1 MGIAKRVEVG
11 RSSKLSSTIPIP
23 TSGRIAIPGREGQYF
38 EARDL
43 STTPGG
49 TVFGTTPGGSRIVYD
64 RETLLAPRHSP
75 MTKSPPK
82 QMAKIP
88 GVTVPIDYQ
97 IDNDVDNDDKVDDSD
112 DSDEHND
119 GTTFKME

>member
-1 MGIAKRVEVG
+1 
-11 RSSKLSSTIPIP
+11 
-23 TSGRIAIPGREGQYF
+23 
-38 EARDL
+38 
-43 STTPGG
+43 
-49 TVFGTTPGGSRIVYD
+49 
-64 RETLLAPRHSP
+64 